1 MVRRPGARLSVAVAR
16 PSAFRPDISPKGT
29 FVPGCRSIRSLAC
42 RAIGQES
49 EIEKPVIAAD
59 ERYALLPVK
68 APQGTRA
75 HTGHAVAGA
84 GVPRR
89 AGRKD
94 LLTTMA
100 KGGL

>member
-1 MVRRPGARLSVAVAR
+1 MRTQPAKRAPTPAAAAGSAVM
-16 PSAFRPDISPKGT
+16 
-29 FVPGCRSIRSLAC
+29 
-42 RAIGQES
+42 RAIIQDIYGSADRLRLS

-68 APQGTRA
+68 APQGTPA
-75 HTGHAVAGA
+75 HTGHAVAGGGA
-84 GVPRR
+84 PRR

-94 LLTTMA
+94 LLNSMA